1 MKMMVCLSSQCP
13 NFRYFRELSLTCV
26 SSDTGPDDPIMQ
38 PTNRG
43 NKLQA
48 NARYVK
54 EGAMGYVHP
63 EDLYKQ
69 VLSAS

>member
-1 MKMMVCLSSQCP
+1 MKMMVCTCLQYL
-13 NFRYFRELSLTCV
+13 NFRYFRELSLTRA

-63 EDLYKQ
+63 EDLYRQ
-69 VLSAS
+69 VFSVS

>member
-1 MKMMVCLSSQCP
+1 MKMMVCPNLQYL
-13 NFRYFRELSLTCV
+13 NFRYSRELSLTCA

-54 EGAMGYVHP
+54 EGAMGYVNP

-69 VLSAS
+69 VFSAS